1 MNIGSIFENG
11 SIFSIQG
18 TTQSC
23 TVGYMPHAKFKGVA
37 LKHLVRGEQTGG
49 LLSCHL
55 VKVDPFCSLETHC
68 HPDNLEIHQV
78 ISGTGE
84 CSLADVFT
92 NYAPGMVSVI
102 PQNIP
107 HRVTAEEEPLYIL
120 ATFSPA
126 LL

>member
-11 SIFSIQG
+11 SIFSLQG
-18 TTQSC
+18 TAPSSAVEFT
-23 TVGYMPHAKFKGVA
+23 PHAKFKGVA

-78 ISGTGE
+78 IGGTGE
-84 CSLADVFT
+84 GALGEALT
-92 NYAPGMVSVI
+92 NYVPGTVSVI
-102 PQNIP
+102 PRNIP
-107 HRVTAEEEPLYIL
+107 HRATAGAEPLYIL
-120 ATFSPA
+120 AVFSPA
-126 LL
+126 L

>member
-11 SIFSIQG
+11 SIISLQG
-18 TTQSC
+18 TIQSEAVEY
-23 TVGYMPHAKFKGVA
+23 TPHAKFKGVA

-55 VKVDPFCSLETHC
+55 VKADPFCSLETHC
-68 HPDNLEIHQV
+68 HPEHLEIHQV

-84 CSLADVFT
+84 CSLGDALTD
-92 NYAPGMVSVI
+92 YAPGTLGVI

-107 HRVTAEEEPLYIL
+107 HRVTAGAEPLYIL
-120 ATFSPA
+120 AIFSPA